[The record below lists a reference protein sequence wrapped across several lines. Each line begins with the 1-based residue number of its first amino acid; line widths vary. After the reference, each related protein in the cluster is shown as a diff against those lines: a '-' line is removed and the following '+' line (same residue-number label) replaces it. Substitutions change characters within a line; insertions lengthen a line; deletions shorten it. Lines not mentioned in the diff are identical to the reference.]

1 MASRDMGRATGA
13 TGTAGAAAAGASG
26 VASAASRPA
35 SAIGK
40 MEGAFFVSRNDL
52 LQWANALLQVSL
64 TKVEQCASGAVY
76 CQIIDACH
84 PGTVAMRKVNW
95 MSRSDH
101 EFIPNYKVLQ
111 VAFDKNRIQKH
122 INVELLIRG
131 RFQDNLEFMQWLKC
145 YWERSNC
152 PNYDPL
158 PAREGRP
165 LPAWAKPVGRVRTSY
180 NEEIETAVRTK
191 RVIAR
196 SPSDSLVGQQCPTS
210 PSSSPVSTTN
220 NSESDCATKG
230 GPNHALTKSAS
241 SLRQSMASSHTTM
254 ELKNRLLSQQ
264 EELDDLR
271 DTVDGL
277 ESERDYY
284 FGKLREVE
292 ILCATQ
298 EAQMD
303 PSLTVRGLLEDIQGI
318 LYAGSCN
325 SESDHD

>member
-1 MASRDMGRATGA
+1 MGIYSAPLPYNTAITMSSASRH
-13 TGTAGAAAAGASG
+13 
-26 VASAASRPA
+26 ASAV
-35 SAIGK
+35 GK

-52 LQWANALLQVSL
+52 LQWANSLLQVGL

-111 VAFDKNRIQKH
+111 LAFDKNHIQKH

-145 YWERSNC
+145 YWDRSNC
-152 PNYDPL
+152 PDYDPR

-165 LPAWAKPVGRVRTSY
+165 LPAWAKPSGRVLRDRNSCS
-180 NEEIETAVRTK
+180 EEMETIVKTK

-196 SPSDSLVGQQCPTS
+196 SPSDSLVGQQCQTS

-220 NSESDCATKG
+220 NSESDNVTKG
-230 GPNHALTKSAS
+230 DPNHALTKSAPS
-241 SLRQSMASSHTTM
+241 SLRQSTVNSQTIM
-254 ELKNRLLSQQ
+254 ELKNRLHSQQ
-264 EELDDLR
+264 DELDGLR
-271 DTVDGL
+271 STVDGL
-277 ESERDYY
+277 EAERDYY

-303 PSLTVRGLLEDIQGI
+303 PGLTVRRLLEDIQGI
-318 LYAGSCN
+318 LYAGGSN
-325 SESDHD
+325 SESDVA

>member
-1 MASRDMGRATGA
+1 MASRGMGRNAGA
-13 TGTAGAAAAGASG
+13 TE
-26 VASAASRPA
+26 SRPA

-52 LQWANALLQVSL
+52 LQWVNGLLQINL

-84 PGTVAMRKVNW
+84 PGTVVMRKVNW

-131 RFQDNLEFMQWLKC
+131 RFQDNLEFLQWLKC

-152 PNYDPL
+152 PDYDPL

-165 LPAWAKPVGRVRTSY
+165 LPPWAKVSGCITRESNSY
-180 NEEIETAVRTK
+180 NSDAAETAVRNK
-191 RVIAR
+191 RGMTR
-196 SPSDSLVGQQCPTS
+196 SPSDGLVGQQCLSS
-210 PSSSPVSTTN
+210 PSSSPMSPVSTTN
-220 NSESDCATKG
+220 YSEPDCVPPKG
-230 GPNHALTKSAS
+230 GQCHSPTKSVS
-241 SLRQSMASSHTTM
+241 SPLRQSLGGSQVIV

-264 EELDDLR
+264 EELDGLR
-271 DTVDGL
+271 STVDEL
-277 ESERDYY
+277 ETERDYY

-303 PSLTVRGLLEDIQGI
+303 PGLTVRRLLEDIQAI
-318 LYAGSCN
+318 LYAGGGDDG
-325 SESDHD
+325 ESDHD

>member
-1 MASRDMGRATGA
+1 
-13 TGTAGAAAAGASG
+13 
-26 VASAASRPA
+26 
-35 SAIGK
+35 
-40 MEGAFFVSRNDL
+40 
-52 LQWANALLQVSL
+52 
-64 TKVEQCASGAVY
+64 
-76 CQIIDACH
+76 
-84 PGTVAMRKVNW
+84 MRKVNW

-111 VAFDKNRIQKH
+111 VAFDKNHIQKH

-131 RFQDNLEFMQWLKC
+131 RFQDNLEFMQWMKC
-145 YWERSNC
+145 YWERTNC

-165 LPAWAKPVGRVRTSY
+165 LPAWAKPSGCALRERASYSEGVETVVR
-180 NEEIETAVRTK
+180 AK
-191 RVIAR
+191 RVLSR
-196 SPSDSLVGQQCPTS
+196 SPSDSLLGQQCPAS

-220 NSESDCATKG
+220 NSESDWVTKS

-241 SLRQSMASSHTTM
+241 SLRQSMASSQTVM

-271 DTVDGL
+271 STIDGL
-277 ESERDYY
+277 ETERDYY

-303 PSLTVRGLLEDIQGI
+303 PGLTVRRLLEDIQGI
-318 LYAGSCN
+318 LYAGSSN
-325 SESDHD
+325 EESDQD